1 MHSLGVH
8 TQPGVR
14 TGLAT
19 AATVI
24 NQEKRRIARAVGPAG
39 ATSHLGTGAADPK
52 KQANSV
58 VQRVRQALITV
69 YEALDQAQHRSA
81 LVTINGTPVTDGVLN
96 QLILQAV
103 HSSKAYAKLQSD
115 TARHTRDIQGQVG
128 TGTGQNQA
136 MAAVTVHLGP
146 GESFEGIYKA
156 AKQCV
161 VASIDFV
168 GEFGDRQI
176 HDSGSH

>member
-1 MHSLGVH
+1 M
-8 TQPGVR
+8 
-14 TGLAT
+14 
-19 AATVI
+19 
-24 NQEKRRIARAVGPAG
+24 
-39 ATSHLGTGAADPK
+39 
-52 KQANSV
+52 
-58 VQRVRQALITV
+58 
-69 YEALDQAQHRSA
+69 
-81 LVTINGTPVTDGVLN
+81 TDGVLN

-156 AKQCV
+156 AKECV